1 MPSPSGRPRGRCF
14 NRPVARGAEKTP
26 VTALARRRARRIKA
40 GVAGASAAVF
50 VVAIPA
56 VRDAHGSHAR
66 PAHPLRP
73 PRAFVE
79 ALALSGFSSGQLA
92 PSQDAPVA
100 QSGGS

>member
-1 MPSPSGRPRGRCF
+1 MAKG
-14 NRPVARGAEKTP
+14 VKKTP
-26 VTALARRRARRIKA
+26 VTEIARRRARRIKA

-50 VVAIPA
+50 VVAIPT
-56 VRDAHGSHAR
+56 VRGTQQSHAR

-79 ALALSGFSSGQLA
+79 ALAVSGFSAGQLA